1 MVKAVITVKRS
12 YYKGKRRDKKAKIGK
27 GNQGAAG
34 MSKITDQL
42 DRSKQNAPI
51 NSPKAS
57 KATDSPQGPRTERPQ
72 GKSKVSKK
80 KGGKK
85 SINKW

>member
-1 MVKAVITVKRS
+1 
-12 YYKGKRRDKKAKIGK
+12 
-27 GNQGAAG
+27 

-85 SINKW
+85 GKNKW